1 MKTWKDWVVAVMG
14 LVLVHGCATRY
25 APAPSPGAPGYSIEP
40 LGPEEAWVA
49 FCGNGNT
56 PSDRALDFALLR
68 AAEWALEKGCAWFV
82 LADVVNISS
91 VKTYTTAPQL
101 YRGTR
106 LNDGS
111 GPALLGATGVASPG
125 TESIP
130 LLRTESVSRPYF
142 RPGVRLRVR
151 LIAAPTENPSPY
163 AAAAVRQQVRR
174 KYGLGE
180 QAPR

>member
-1 MKTWKDWVVAVMG
+1 MNTWTDWVVAMMG

-25 APAPSPGAPGYSIEP
+25 APAPSPGAPGYAIEV

-49 FCGNGNT
+49 FSGNGNT
-56 PSDRALDFALLR
+56 ASDRVFDFALLR
-68 AAEWALEKGCAWFV
+68 AADWAAEEGFAWFV
-82 LADVVNISS
+82 LADLVNTSS
-91 VKTYTTAPQL
+91 VKTYRTAPQL
-101 YRGTR
+101 YRGTQ

-111 GPALLGATGVASPG
+111 GPVLLGATGVASPG

-130 LLRTESVSRPYF
+130 LLRTESESRPYV

-151 LIAAPTENPSPY
+151 LLAAPAENPSPY
-163 AAAAVRQQVRR
+163 AVADVRQQLRR

-180 QAPR
+180 ALER